1 MSIINYV
8 ALPRMSKKIIVTI
21 LLPVFLFA
29 CVALKPVE
37 KLTDEELAD
46 RYDKI
51 DLQIYMVKRAA
62 SKDNPSKYTGGSGSS
77 QSGYSNGDIKKIKKL
92 EEKLRVVRQELTKRG
107 YIP

>member
-1 MSIINYV
+1 
-8 ALPRMSKKIIVTI
+8 MSKKIIVII

-29 CVALKPVE
+29 CIALKPVE

-46 RYDKI
+46 RHDKI

-62 SKDNPSKYTGGSGSS
+62 SKNNPARYPSGSGSS
-77 QSGYSNGDIKKIKKL
+77 ESGYSNGDIKKIKKL
-92 EEKLRVVRQELTKRG
+92 EEKLKVVRQELIKRG

>member
-1 MSIINYV
+1 MN
-8 ALPRMSKKIIVTI
+8 KEIIVI
-21 LLPVFLFA
+21 VLLPVFLFA
-29 CVALKPVE
+29 CIALKPVE

-62 SKDNPSKYTGGSGSS
+62 SKDNPAKYPSGSGSLE
-77 QSGYSNGDIKKIKKL
+77 SGYSNGDINKIKKL
-92 EEKLRVVRQELTKRG
+92 EERLGVVRQELIKRG

>member
-1 MSIINYV
+1 M
-8 ALPRMSKKIIVTI
+8 KIRNV
-21 LLPVFLFA
+21 LLFLIPVLLFS
-29 CVALKPVE
+29 CTTLKPVE
-37 KLTDEELAD
+37 KLTDDELAD
-46 RYDKI
+46 RYDKV

-62 SKDNPSKYTGGSGSS
+62 SKDNPAKYPSGPGSS

>member
-1 MSIINYV
+1 
-8 ALPRMSKKIIVTI
+8 
-21 LLPVFLFA
+21 
-29 CVALKPVE
+29 
-37 KLTDEELAD
+37 
-46 RYDKI
+46 
-51 DLQIYMVKRAA
+51 MVKRAA